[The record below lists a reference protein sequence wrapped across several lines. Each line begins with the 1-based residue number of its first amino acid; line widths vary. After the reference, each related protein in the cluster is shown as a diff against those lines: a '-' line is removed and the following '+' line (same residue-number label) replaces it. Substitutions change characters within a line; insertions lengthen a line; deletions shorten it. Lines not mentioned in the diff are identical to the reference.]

1 MGRRELPMSASV
13 ILTKVPLSSLPTR
26 WRNADDIHRGVMS
39 LFDRDLPGEQNERRA
54 TSNIL
59 FRIES
64 GRNGEGHVLVQSSI
78 PALSGDLASTS
89 LDPLLEA
96 LETGVRVV
104 FRIDINPVTV
114 KSHSS
119 VRKAIPDDLIA
130 NWFASQKMQTSFA
143 ATEVRDIQC
152 DQLRLNKNNDSYL
165 RIARIDGTAEVG
177 DADALRE
184 QIRHGVGK
192 AKAYGCGL
200 LSVALLQ

>member
-1 MGRRELPMSASV
+1 
-13 ILTKVPLSSLPTR
+13 
-26 WRNADDIHRGVMS
+26 MS

-59 FRIES
+59 FRLES
-64 GRNGEGHVLVQSSI
+64 GSNGEGHVLLQSST
-78 PALSGDLASTS
+78 PALSGDLTSTS

-114 KSHSS
+114 KSHSN
-119 VRKAIPDDLIA
+119 VRKAVPDDLIA
-130 NWFASQKMQTSFA
+130 NWFVEQKMQAAFTSA
-143 ATEVRDIQC
+143 EVRDIQC
-152 DQLRLNKNNDSYL
+152 DQLRLKNNNSYL

-184 QIRHGVGK
+184 QIRHGVGR
-192 AKAYGCGL
+192 AKAYGCGM
-200 LSVALLQ
+200 LSVAIL

>member
-1 MGRRELPMSASV
+1 MSTSV

-59 FRIES
+59 FRLES
-64 GRNGEGHVLVQSSI
+64 GRNGEGHVLVQSDR
-78 PALSGDLASTS
+78 PTTHPELTSTS
-89 LDPLLEA
+89 LDPLLA
-96 LETGVRVV
+96 SLETGVQVA

-114 KSHSS
+114 KSHSN
-119 VRKAIPDDLIA
+119 VRKAVPDDLIA
-130 NWFASQKMQTSFA
+130 AWFVTQKMQAAFA

-152 DQLRLNKNNDSYL
+152 DQLSLKNGNAYL
-165 RIARIDGTAEVG
+165 RIARIDGIAKVD

-184 QIRHGVGK
+184 QIRHGVGR

-200 LSVALLQ
+200 LSVAILR